1 MNNNLTHKINQKK
14 TVALFFVF
22 VFGYL
27 IILILLIGVL
37 YFSTEK
43 RVKSEIKSEER
54 YTCLKTSDITNEI
67 VRQIKSD
74 VLFLTRQTKSF
85 SEQSKYEFEKHLVET
100 FYEFALSKETYNQIR
115 YIDVSGKEKVRIN
128 YSEGK
133 AEIVEKKKLQDKS
146 KRYYFQEIKRLP
158 QDSVFFSPM
167 DLNVEKDA
175 IEIPFKPMIRIG
187 SPVFNRQQELTG
199 MVVANF
205 FGDIIIDKLISE
217 DESNNGE
224 ILFLNKNGYY
234 FIGLEKD
241 VEWGFMFDEKKDKTF
256 FYDFP
261 EESKMVYEG
270 QEGTFSTA
278 KGMFTFATVNP
289 LSKELMDEDKKGP
302 NFLQWKLISFVP
314 AKELN
319 LIILNEVKSW
329 WFIFVFMSLI
339 FVTLFWFLSRN
350 INLKIE
356 ARRQLVERNKE
367 LSYANATK
375 DKFFSIIAHDLKS
388 PFAGLLGLSEVLA
401 ENAANL
407 SEEKLNSVTRSVF
420 TTAKNIFVLLENLLQ
435 WARLQTDKLAVSL
448 EEVNM
453 NEMLF
458 ETVDLLQKTAS
469 QKQITLTNEIPDGLK
484 IYADDEMI
492 KTVFRNIISNA
503 VKFTSA
509 GGEIKLSASAK
520 SDDKWV
526 EVKIQ
531 DNGVGMDKEQL
542 KNLFRIGKV
551 KSKPGTANEKGTGLG
566 LILCKEFIDLNNG
579 KLTVESEP
587 GKGTL
592 FSVFLPVAPHRK

>member
-1 MNNNLTHKINQKK
+1 MNNNLTHRINQKK

-27 IILILLIGVL
+27 IILIFLIGAL

-43 RVKSEIKSEER
+43 RIKNEIKAEER

-74 VLFLTRQTKSF
+74 VLFLTRQTKLF
-85 SEQSKYEFEKHLVET
+85 SEQSRYEFEKHLVET
-100 FYEFALSKETYNQIR
+100 YYEFALSKETYNQIR

-128 YSEGK
+128 YTEGK
-133 AEIVEKKKLQDKS
+133 AEIVDKGKLQDKS
-146 KRYYFQEIKRLP
+146 KRYYFQEIKSLP

-167 DLNVEKDA
+167 DLNVEKDT
-175 IEIPFKPMIRIG
+175 IEVPFKPMIRIG
-187 SPVFNRQQELTG
+187 SPVFNRQKELTG
-199 MVVANF
+199 MVVVNF

-224 ILFLNKNGYY
+224 LLFLNKNGYY

-270 QEGTFSTA
+270 REGTFSTA

-289 LSKELMDEDKKGP
+289 LSKGFTDKDKGGR
-302 NFLQWKLISFVP
+302 NFLLWKLISFVS
-314 AKELN
+314 AKDLN
-319 LIILNEVKSW
+319 LIILEEVKSW
-329 WFIFVFMSLI
+329 WLVFVFMSLI
-339 FVTLFWFLSRN
+339 FITLFWFLSRN

-356 ARRQLVERNKE
+356 ARRQLVERNRE

-407 SEEKLNSVTRSVF
+407 SEEKLNSVTRSVY

-484 IYADDEMI
+484 IYVDDEMI

-520 SDDKWV
+520 PGDKLV

-531 DNGVGMDKEQL
+531 DNGIGMDNEQL

-566 LILCKEFIDLNNG
+566 LILCKEFVDLNNG
-579 KLTVESEP
+579 KLAVESEP

-592 FSVFLPVAPHRK
+592 FSVFLPAAPR